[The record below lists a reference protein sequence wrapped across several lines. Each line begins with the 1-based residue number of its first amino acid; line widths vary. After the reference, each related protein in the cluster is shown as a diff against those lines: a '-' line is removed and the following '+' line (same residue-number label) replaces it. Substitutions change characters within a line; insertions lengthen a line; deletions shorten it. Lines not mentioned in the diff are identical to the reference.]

1 MTKAFPN
8 HPRLSGN
15 FSPLRT
21 ECDAFDLVVHGEM
34 PTDLRGSLYRIGP
47 DPQFAPRD
55 GHHWFAG
62 DGMVHGFHIEE
73 GRAHYRNRWVRT
85 PKWELERDAGRSL
98 FGTFG
103 NPMTSDPSV
112 VGKSAAVANTN
123 LVWHGQRLLTME
135 ELHEPYEIEPDTLET
150 IGSCTFDGALRNN
163 MTAHPKLDPRTG
175 EMFFF
180 AYFADGMFSNTIAL
194 YVANR
199 DGKIIRSD
207 TFEAPFAAI
216 PHDFLITEE
225 HIVFTICPLTGIM
238 ERALAGGPAF
248 AWEPELGTWVGV
260 LRRDEPTENLRW
272 FRTESCFVF
281 HPMNG
286 WTDGNRIV
294 ADMMQFEVAPLF
306 PNADGSK
313 NDPERSIAR
322 LSRWTLDL
330 DRDTDALS
338 RECIDDSAGEFP
350 RIDERF
356 AGAQNQHGFFAAHP
370 DDETGTF
377 NKIVHINHGTG
388 EKRVHELA
396 GSDRVSEPVFV
407 PRSEAAEE
415 GDGYLLAT
423 VYRAEENRSD
433 LVVLDTDD
441 IEREPI
447 AIAELQ
453 HRVPYGFHGIW
464 RPAA

>member
-1 MTKAFPN
+1 
-8 HPRLSGN
+8 
-15 FSPLRT
+15 
-21 ECDAFDLVVHGEM
+21 
-34 PTDLRGSLYRIGP
+34 
-47 DPQFAPRD
+47 
-55 GHHWFAG
+55 
-62 DGMVHGFHIEE
+62 
-73 GRAHYRNRWVRT
+73 
-85 PKWELERDAGRSL
+85 
-98 FGTFG
+98 
-103 NPMTSDPSV
+103 
-112 VGKSAAVANTN
+112 
-123 LVWHGQRLLTME
+123 
-135 ELHEPYEIEPDTLET
+135 
-150 IGSCTFDGALRNN
+150 
-163 MTAHPKLDPRTG
+163 
-175 EMFFF
+175 MFFF

-225 HIVFTICPLTGIM
+225 HIVFTICPLTGSM